1 MRPELTIHE
10 QIDLYLAGK
19 LSPAEQAA
27 FEEKMANDPLF
38 ENSVNAQKDL
48 IRSINR
54 KALRT
59 QINTVAAGAAGG
71 GGGPFGN
78 LFLGIGGVLAVGIIA
93 ASLIYLNSKDSQT
106 SSNANQNPIVQT
118 TKEYNDSDGVE
129 IDRYDYESEDQM
141 ILEAPET
148 IFSSYNTYDEEREH
162 DQMNVTVHFQSRGLE
177 EQVVYED
184 NNSSAADEVIDKK
197 NTEVGD
203 RDVKQEVLKNKSS
216 RAKYP
221 GGNSAMD
228 KFIDR
233 NLSYP
238 KSAWDKGIQGVVRC
252 EFFVTEDGLISE
264 IDAKCIKMS
273 ERDGEAFTEM
283 RQLMNKRLE
292 NAFIGNATHI
302 LRTMPTWEPA
312 KNSQGNPVLS
322 RQRMYFNYDLER
334 GCLVYQLDD
343 GIDFEREEK

>member
-27 FEEKMANDPLF
+27 IEEKMANDPSF

-54 KALRT
+54 KALRA

-71 GGGPFGN
+71 GGGATFGN

-93 ASLIYLNSKDSQT
+93 TTLVYLNSKDSQDL
-106 SSNANQNPIVQT
+106 SNANQNPIVQT
-118 TKEYNDSDGVE
+118 TKEYHDSDDVVT
-129 IDRYDYESEDQM
+129 DRYDYESEDQL
-141 ILEAPET
+141 ILETPET

-162 DQMNVTVHFQSRGLE
+162 DQMNVTVHFQSRGLGE
-177 EQVVYED
+177 KVVYED
-184 NNSSAADEVIDKK
+184 SNSAAGEEVIDKK
-197 NTEVGD
+197 NTETIE
-203 RDVKQEVLKNKSS
+203 RDVKKEGHKTKSS
-216 RAKYP
+216 RARYP

-238 KSAWDKGIQGVVRC
+238 KSAWDKGIEGVVRC

-264 IDAKCIKMS
+264 IDAECIKMS
-273 ERDGEAFTEM
+273 ERDGEAFNDM

-302 LRTMPTWEPA
+302 LRTMPIWEPA
-312 KNSQGNPVLS
+312 TNSQGNPVLS

-343 GIDFEREEK
+343 GIELE